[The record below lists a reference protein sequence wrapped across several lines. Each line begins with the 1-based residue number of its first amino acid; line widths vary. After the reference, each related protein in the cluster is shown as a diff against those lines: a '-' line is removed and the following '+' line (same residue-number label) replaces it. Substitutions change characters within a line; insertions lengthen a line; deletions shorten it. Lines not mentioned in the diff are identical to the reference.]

1 MNLDTSEVN
10 KFNAIADS
18 WWDPRG
24 NFRPLHDMNPV
35 RLDWIKA
42 HTVLEGMEVLDIGC
56 GGGILSESL
65 AREKAAVTGIDLAAN
80 AIETARLHSIESG
93 LSIRYLISSAEK
105 LAESEA
111 EKYDVVTCME
121 LLEHVPDPSSIV
133 KACSQLVKPGGMI
146 FFSTLNRNLKSFCH
160 AIIGAEYILRLLP
173 KGTHDFQRFLT
184 PAELS
189 RFVRRTN
196 MTVTAIT
203 GITCDLQAR
212 KFSLSKNTQ
221 INYMLACT
229 KQARLSL

>member
-1 MNLDTSEVN
+1 MNLDTFELN

-133 KACSQLVKPGGMI
+133 KACSQLVKPGGMV

-189 RFVRRTN
+189 RFVRRAN
-196 MTVTAIT
+196 MTVTDIT
-203 GITCDLQAR
+203 GMTCDLQAR
-212 KFSLSKNTQ
+212 KFSLNKNTQ

>member
-1 MNLDTSEVN
+1 MNLDTSELN

-18 WWDPRG
+18 WWDPKG

-35 RLDWIKA
+35 RLDWIKRHA
-42 HTVLEGMEVLDIGC
+42 SLENRHVLDIGC

-65 AREKAAVTGIDLAAN
+65 AKEKAVVTGIDLAAN
-80 AIETARLHSIESG
+80 AIETARSHSMESG
-93 LSIRYLISSAEK
+93 LSIRYLIRSAEE
-105 LAESEA
+105 LASNESG
-111 EKYDVVTCME
+111 KYDVVTCME

-133 KACSQLVKPGGMI
+133 ASCSRLAKPGGMV
-146 FFSTLNRNLKSFCH
+146 FFSTLNRNIKSFCH

-189 RFVRRTN
+189 RFCRSAD
-196 MTVTAIT
+196 MTVNAIT
-203 GITCDLQAR
+203 GITCDLQAK
-212 KFSLSKNTQ
+212 KFNLSKNTQ

-229 KQARLSL
+229 KQA